1 MAFSKGFE
9 STEGAQFK
17 RYIGV
22 GAAYVK
28 GVNLTKAES
37 EKFFGR
43 ELTEE
48 PVYVGKN
55 DAGTPFVRVSFALE
69 IDKEKHPD
77 VDLKTSLNFFIR
89 REPRANRDNTK
100 KQVIDIYG
108 RTAWATQAEIDA
120 KEIPTYSNGKKANIS
135 PKYRVAYNGE
145 EDLIK
150 FLIAYLNIPAPS
162 NYVNGEWKD
171 KSAEELKD
179 CEAFLENV
187 EKYFTGDVSE
197 LKQIISYQPLNKVKI
212 CFGVRKS
219 NDGKEYQNCYIRMF
233 LKNSSTNYE
242 RLAKDIREAKDAG
255 AYSTTEFDT
264 ADLHEYVVT
273 PTDFSAPAVHP
284 VDDLPFGPETSE
296 PNW

>member
-100 KQVIDIYG
+100 K
-108 RTAWATQAEIDA
+108 R
-120 KEIPTYSNGKKANIS
+120 

-197 LKQIISYQPLNKVKI
+197 LKQIIS
-212 CFGVRKS
+212 
-219 NDGKEYQNCYIRMF
+219 
-233 LKNSSTNYE
+233 
-242 RLAKDIREAKDAG
+242 
-255 AYSTTEFDT
+255 
-264 ADLHEYVVT
+264 
-273 PTDFSAPAVHP
+273 
-284 VDDLPFGPETSE
+284 
-296 PNW
+296 